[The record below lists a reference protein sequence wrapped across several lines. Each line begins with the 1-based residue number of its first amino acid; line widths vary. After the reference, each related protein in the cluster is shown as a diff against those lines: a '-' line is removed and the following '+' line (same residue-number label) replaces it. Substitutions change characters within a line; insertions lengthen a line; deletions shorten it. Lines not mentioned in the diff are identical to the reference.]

1 MDITVHLLIKPNRFK
16 IESTLNLSCIIK
28 ARKFMGKKQGNLQTS
43 VYQILYSHH
52 YDAPAFIKVIVN
64 NAIDLF
70 ESNQLESATP
80 FKMVGYSRRAPNTL
94 RAHWNELKCR

>member
-1 MDITVHLLIKPNRFK
+1 
-16 IESTLNLSCIIK
+16 
-28 ARKFMGKKQGNLQTS
+28 MGKKQGNLQTS

-94 RAHWNELKCR
+94 RAHWNELKCRWFLSVIVGSYLTNLDPQKEKTH